1 MPSTHMKPPVLR
13 ELEIGTAKQSCAL
26 GEREESEGKVEDIGS
41 RLEGGGRM
49 HIPYKHRLIGGKRDA
64 LTARPIPGP
73 MLVTQA
79 AIVFLTAIESW
90 SKTVVIVI
98 PELL

>member
-1 MPSTHMKPPVLR
+1 
-13 ELEIGTAKQSCAL
+13 
-26 GEREESEGKVEDIGS
+26 
-41 RLEGGGRM
+41 M